1 MYTLKSTKMS
11 HIPFFIS
18 GNIVDV
24 VNQRI
29 YSGTIEIKDGKIH
42 SITEKPVKET
52 QYITPGFI
60 DAHIHIESSMLIP
73 SEFAR
78 MAVTHGTVATVS
90 DPHEIANVLGIKGIK
105 FMINNGEKVP
115 FKFYFGAPSCVPAT
129 SFESTG
135 ASLGIKEIDELLS
148 SDKIYYLAEMMN
160 FPGVLA
166 NNEEILKKIALA
178 KKYGKPIDGH
188 APGLEGDDAIKYISA
203 GISTDHECF
212 SLNEAIHKIKNG
224 MKILIRE
231 GSAAKNFEEL
241 IPLMDN
247 YADHIMFC
255 SDDKHPDELAQ
266 NHMNTIA
273 SRAVKKGYNPLK
285 VLRTMSYNPVNHY
298 KLNVGLLQPNDDADF
313 LITDSLEDFHISAT
327 YIKGEKVAENGKT
340 FIKSIAEE
348 TINVFNCKP
357 ISIKDLEIE
366 ATGNFL
372 NVIEAINGQLITK
385 RIMTPARI
393 ENGKV
398 ISDPENDI
406 LKIVVLNRYTPSKPS
421 IGFIKNFG
429 LKKGAIASTVA
440 HDSHNII
447 AVGTNDYSILK
458 AMQLL
463 IEKKGSICVIEEKNE
478 GEHNNSFFLPLQV
491 GGIMSNENG
500 YLVAEKYIQIDKK
513 VKELGCK
520 LTSPFMTLSF
530 MALLVIPEIKISDKG
545 LFDVKLFDFIPLFNK

>member
-1 MYTLKSTKMS
+1 MK
-11 HIPFFIS
+11 HIPFSVS

-24 VNQRI
+24 VSQRI
-29 YSGTIEIKDGKIH
+29 YSGTIEIKNGKIH
-42 SITEKPVKET
+42 SIIEKKVNET
-52 QYITPGFI
+52 HYIIPGFI

-78 MAVTHGTVATVS
+78 IAVTHGTVASVS
-90 DPHEIANVLGIKGIK
+90 DPHEIANVLGIEGVK
-105 FMINNGEKVP
+105 FMIQNGEKVP

-148 SDKIYYLAEMMN
+148 SNKIYYLAEMMN

-429 LKKGAIASTVA
+429 LKKGAMASSIA

-447 AVGTNDYSILK
+447 AIGTNDSDIVRVINR
-458 AMQLL
+458 L
-463 IEKKGSICVIEEKNE
+463 IDIK
-478 GEHNNSFFLPLQV
+478 
-491 GGIMSNENG
+491 GGIVACKDDCLVDLTLNVAGLMSTEQAEV
-500 YLVAEKYIQIDKK
+500 VAEKYQKVNLF
-513 VKELGCK
+513 VKELGSD
-520 LTSPFMTLSF
+520 LTAPFMTMAF
-530 MALLVIPEIKISDKG
+530 MSLLVIPDLKIGDKG
-545 LFDVKLFDFIPLFNK
+545 LFDVSKFEFTSLFVE

>member
-1 MYTLKSTKMS
+1 MK
-11 HIPFFIS
+11 HIPFSVS

-24 VNQRI
+24 VSQRI
-29 YSGTIEIKDGKIH
+29 YSGTIEIKNGKIH
-42 SITEKPVKET
+42 SILEKKVNET
-52 QYITPGFI
+52 HYIIPGFI

-78 MAVTHGTVATVS
+78 IAVTHGTVASVS
-90 DPHEIANVLGIKGIK
+90 DPHEIANVLGIEGVK
-105 FMINNGEKVP
+105 FMIQNGEKVP

-148 SDKIYYLAEMMN
+148 SNKIYYLAEMMN

-463 IEKKGSICVIEEKNE
+463 IEKKGGICVIEEKNE
-478 GEHNNSFFLPLQV
+478 GQHNNSFFLPLQV

-500 YLVAEKYIQIDKK
+500 YLVAEKYIHIDKK

>member
-1 MYTLKSTKMS
+1 MK
-11 HIPFFIS
+11 HIPFSVS

-24 VNQRI
+24 VSQRI
-29 YSGTIEIKDGKIH
+29 YSGTIEIKNGKIH
-42 SITEKPVKET
+42 SIIEKKVNET
-52 QYITPGFI
+52 HYIIPGFI

-78 MAVTHGTVATVS
+78 IAVTHGTVASVS
-90 DPHEIANVLGIKGIK
+90 DPHEIANVLGIEGVK
-105 FMINNGEKVP
+105 FMIQNGEKVP

-135 ASLGIKEIDELLS
+135 ACLGIKEIEELLS
-148 SDKIYYLAEMMN
+148 SNKIYYLAEMMN

-166 NNEEILKKIALA
+166 NNEEILKKIAIA

-463 IEKKGSICVIEEKNE
+463 IEKKGGICVIEEKNE

-500 YLVAEKYIQIDKK
+500 YLVAEKYIHIDKK

>member
-1 MYTLKSTKMS
+1 MS

>member
-1 MYTLKSTKMS
+1 MK
-11 HIPFFIS
+11 HIPFSVS

-24 VNQRI
+24 VSQRI
-29 YSGTIEIKDGKIH
+29 YSGTIEIKNGKIH
-42 SITEKPVKET
+42 SILEKKVNET
-52 QYITPGFI
+52 HYIIPGFI

-78 MAVTHGTVATVS
+78 IAVTHGTVASVS
-90 DPHEIANVLGIKGIK
+90 DPHEIANVLGIEGVK
-105 FMINNGEKVP
+105 FMIQNGEKVP

-135 ASLGIKEIDELLS
+135 ACLGIKEIEELLS
-148 SDKIYYLAEMMN
+148 SNKIYYLAEMMN

-166 NNEEILKKIALA
+166 NNEEILKKIAIA

-463 IEKKGSICVIEEKNE
+463 IEKKGGICVIEEKNE

-500 YLVAEKYIQIDKK
+500 YLVAEKYIHIDKK

>member
-1 MYTLKSTKMS
+1 MK
-11 HIPFFIS
+11 HIPFSVS

-24 VNQRI
+24 VSQRI
-29 YSGTIEIKDGKIH
+29 YSGTIEIKNGKIH
-42 SITEKPVKET
+42 SILEKKVNET
-52 QYITPGFI
+52 HYIIPGFI

-78 MAVTHGTVATVS
+78 IAVTHGTVATVS
-90 DPHEIANVLGIKGIK
+90 DPHEIANVLGIEGVK
-105 FMINNGEKVP
+105 FMIQNGEKVP

-148 SDKIYYLAEMMN
+148 SNKIYYLAEMMN

-166 NNEEILKKIALA
+166 NNEEIFKKIALA
-178 KKYGKPIDGH
+178 KKYGKPTDGH
-188 APGLEGDDAIKYISA
+188 APGVAGDDAIKYISA

-212 SLNEAIHKIKNG
+212 SLTEAIHKIKNG

-247 YADHIMFC
+247 YADDIMFC

-463 IEKKGSICVIEEKNE
+463 IEKKGGICVIEEKNE

-500 YLVAEKYIQIDKK
+500 YLVAEKYIHIDKK

>member
-1 MYTLKSTKMS
+1 MS

-463 IEKKGSICVIEEKNE
+463 IEKKGGICVIEEKNE

-500 YLVAEKYIQIDKK
+500 YLVAEKYIHIDKK

>member
-1 MYTLKSTKMS
+1 MK
-11 HIPFFIS
+11 HIPFSVS

-24 VNQRI
+24 VSQRI
-29 YSGTIEIKDGKIH
+29 YSGTIEIKNGKIH
-42 SITEKPVKET
+42 SIIEKKVNET
-52 QYITPGFI
+52 HYIIPGFI

-78 MAVTHGTVATVS
+78 IAVTHGTVASVS
-90 DPHEIANVLGIKGIK
+90 DPHEIANVLGIEGVK
-105 FMINNGEKVP
+105 FMIQNGEKVP

-148 SDKIYYLAEMMN
+148 SNKIYYLAEMMN

-166 NNEEILKKIALA
+166 NNEEILKKIAIA

-463 IEKKGSICVIEEKNE
+463 IEKKGGICVIEEKNE

-500 YLVAEKYIQIDKK
+500 YLVAEKYIHIDKK